1 MNQTLKNFND
11 TLEEI
16 TNYGQVI
23 QSLLKRVDILEAKPD
38 ATREMLAEYVR
49 NFDTLSNMAQGIIQG
64 IETYQGNENEVLASI
79 QATVED
85 YHWIIDRST
94 LEGLKQLVERETG
107 FSLQKY
113 VSYVQRQC
121 IQAEFKKLKTSLENQ
136 LVKNLREVKELQ
148 EENNKLVQEQN
159 KQLKE
164 QNKTISEN
172 GSMMLVLMGFLA
184 ILIVGIFFIL
194 FGSLIN
200 AFVTH
205 PVLSA
210 IVFTVLVVVLGVLAF
225 WVKSTWQ
232 EQDDSNES
240 SDDDEEE

>member
-1 MNQTLKNFND
+1 MNQTLGSLND
-11 TLEEI
+11 TLESI
-16 TNYGQVI
+16 ADYSQVI

-64 IETYQGNENEVLASI
+64 IERYQGNENEVLASI

-121 IQAEFKKLKTSLENQ
+121 IQAEFKKLKTSLEDE
-136 LVKNLREVKELQ
+136 LVKNLQEVKELQ

-172 GSMMLVLMGFLA
+172 GSMMLVLMGFLG

-194 FGSLIN
+194 FSSLIN

-210 IVFTVLVVVLGVLAF
+210 IVFTVLVVIVGVLAF

>member
-1 MNQTLKNFND
+1 MNQTLKSFNN
-11 TLEEI
+11 TLESI
-16 TNYGQVI
+16 ANYGQII

-49 NFDTLSNMAQGIIQG
+49 NFDTLSNMTKGIIQG
-64 IETYQGNENEVLASI
+64 IEDYQGDENKVLESI
-79 QATVED
+79 QRTVED
-85 YHWIIDRST
+85 YHWIIDDST

-121 IQAEFKKLKTSLENQ
+121 IQAEFKKLKTSLEDE
-136 LVKNLREVKELQ
+136 LVKNLQEVKELQ

-172 GSMMLVLMGFLA
+172 GSMMLVLMGFLG

-194 FGSLIN
+194 FSSLIN

-210 IVFTVLVVVLGVLAF
+210 IVFTVLVVIVGVLVF

-240 SDDDEEE
+240 SDDDEDE

>member
-1 MNQTLKNFND
+1 MNQTLGSLND
-11 TLEEI
+11 TLESI
-16 TNYGQVI
+16 ADYSQVI

-64 IETYQGNENEVLASI
+64 IERYQGNENEVLASI

-121 IQAEFKKLKTSLENQ
+121 IQAEFKKLKTSLEDE
-136 LVKNLREVKELQ
+136 LVKNLQEVKELQ
-148 EENNKLVQEQN
+148 EENNRLVQEQN

-172 GSMMLVLMGFLA
+172 GSMMLVLMGFLG

-194 FGSLIN
+194 FSSLIN

>member
-64 IETYQGNENEVLASI
+64 IERYQGNENEVLASI

-121 IQAEFKKLKTSLENQ
+121 IQAEFKKLKTSLEDE
-136 LVKNLREVKELQ
+136 LVKNLQEVKELQ

-172 GSMMLVLMGFLA
+172 GSMMLVLMGFLG

>member
-1 MNQTLKNFND
+1 MNQTLGSLND
-11 TLEEI
+11 TLESI
-16 TNYGQVI
+16 ADYSQVI

-64 IETYQGNENEVLASI
+64 IERYQGNENEVLASI

-121 IQAEFKKLKTSLENQ
+121 IQAEFKKLKTSLEDE
-136 LVKNLREVKELQ
+136 LVKNLQEVKELQ

-172 GSMMLVLMGFLA
+172 GSMMLVLMGFLG

-194 FGSLIN
+194 FSSLIN

-225 WVKSTWQ
+225 GVKSTWQ

>member
-1 MNQTLKNFND
+1 MND
-11 TLEEI
+11 TLESI
-16 TNYGQVI
+16 ADYSQVI

-38 ATREMLAEYVR
+38 ATREMLSEYVR

-64 IETYQGNENEVLASI
+64 IERYQGNENEVLASI

-121 IQAEFKKLKTSLENQ
+121 IQAEFKKLKTSLEDK
-136 LVKNLREVKELQ
+136 LVKNLQEVKELQ

-172 GSMMLVLMGFLA
+172 GSMMLVLMGFLG

-210 IVFTVLVVVLGVLAF
+210 IVFTVLVVIAGVLAF